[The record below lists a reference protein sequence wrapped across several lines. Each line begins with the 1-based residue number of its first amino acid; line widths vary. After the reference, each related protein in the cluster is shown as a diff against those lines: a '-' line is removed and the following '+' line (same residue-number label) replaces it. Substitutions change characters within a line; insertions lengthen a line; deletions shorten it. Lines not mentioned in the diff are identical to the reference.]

1 MSRVPSDSSDSL
13 GVPGRVSP
21 HVTIIRCGYATNAIQ
36 VNDDWTWWI
45 PLGTKKQSGGR
56 RAMLILIC
64 TEPGALARP
73 LRRYGA
79 AGRERGDR
87 NASPTKKNAG
97 VLLVGDYSAQKNLEV
112 EQDELHRW

>member
-1 MSRVPSDSSDSL
+1 MSSVPSDSSDSL

-45 PLGTKKQSGGR
+45 PWETKKQSGGR

-73 LRRYGA
+73 SRRYGA
-79 AGRERGDR
+79 AGREKGRKYIANKEKCRG
-87 NASPTKKNAG
+87 
-97 VLLVGDYSAQKNLEV
+97 LVGG
-112 EQDELHRW
+112 